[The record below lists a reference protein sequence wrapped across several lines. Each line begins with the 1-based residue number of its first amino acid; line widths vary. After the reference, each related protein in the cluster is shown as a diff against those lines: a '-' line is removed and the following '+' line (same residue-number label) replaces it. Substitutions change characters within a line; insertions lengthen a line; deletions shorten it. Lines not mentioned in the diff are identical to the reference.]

1 MSTATPTPA
10 AARLLRLADPAT
22 RPAAT
27 PPAEATAGSAHPPL
41 DTAQPL
47 AGTAHPPLD
56 TTASAPV
63 EPEGSAARP
72 VRFAL
77 GRRAGI
83 ALLAAVLVLA
93 GIALAQL
100 LRSEPVAVSAPQLPA
115 LDDGHLAAATPGPD
129 AAAHLAS
136 GAPADPAAAGPTPAA
151 PPGGSPVVSVVGL
164 VHHPGLVTLPAAAR
178 VADALAAAGGAMPGA
193 DTGALNLARP
203 VADGEQIIVGAV
215 PSPENPDPLRSQV
228 IAPGQSVL
236 GVSPVPGAPGGPGAA
251 PAPGGAGAPPAAG
264 GGAGP
269 GDAVNLNTA
278 DETTLEKLPG
288 VGPATAAAIVAHR
301 DTHGPFTSVE
311 QLLEVDGIGPG
322 KLDKIRDKATV

>member
-10 AARLLRLADPAT
+10 AERLLRLADPAT
-22 RPAAT
+22 RPAAA
-27 PPAEATAGSAHPPL
+27 PPAEAPAGSTHPPL

-63 EPEGSAARP
+63 EPDGSTARP

-100 LRSEPVAVSAPQLPA
+100 LRSEPVAVSAPQLPT
-115 LDDGHLAAATPGPD
+115 LDDGHLAAASPD
-129 AAAHLAS
+129 PEGAAHLTS
-136 GAPADPAAAGPTPAA
+136 GAPADPPAAGPTPAA

-178 VADALAAAGGAMPGA
+178 VADALAAAGGALPGA

-215 PSPENPDPLRSQV
+215 PSPEDPDPLRSQV

-236 GVSPVPGAPGGPGAA
+236 GAPPVPGAPGAA

-264 GGAGP
+264 VGAGP